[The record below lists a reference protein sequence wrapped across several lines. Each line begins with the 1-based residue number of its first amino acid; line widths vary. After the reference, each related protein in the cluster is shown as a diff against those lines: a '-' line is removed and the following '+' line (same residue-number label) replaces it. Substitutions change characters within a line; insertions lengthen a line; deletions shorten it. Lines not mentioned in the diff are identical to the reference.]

1 VRPATARGGLV
12 LVSVLLVSALIWALL
27 AGLLLTVR
35 LQHEV
40 AIAARD
46 HLVAREA
53 AERLLDSAR
62 SHDWW
67 GAAPPPASGGAGPDG
82 TCTWSLDVLAVAS
95 DRAWYAAEVGYRRAT
110 VRIDATAFRDP

>member
-1 VRPATARGGLV
+1 VRAAAARGGLV

-35 LQHEV
+35 LHHEV
-40 AIAARD
+40 AVAARD

-53 AERLLDSAR
+53 TAWLLDSAR

-67 GAAPPPASGGAGPDG
+67 GAAPPPVGSGAGPDG

-95 DRAWYAAEVGYRRAT
+95 GHAWYIAEVDYGRAT